1 MSKQE
6 LIMAI
11 AMLAM
16 VIGFMVIY
24 RLAPSPLD
32 WHEHKYKTTKKQK
45 KASAKAPPTRRKRL
59 AVPDLGPLRGYE
71 SFIAGKPRPVA
82 GAAVRKIRKQHLI
95 DWDDEAKKLFK
106 EGE

>member
-32 WHEHKYKTTKKQK
+32 LHEHKDKTTKKQK

-95 DWDDEAKKLFK
+95 DWDDEAKRLFK

>member
-1 MSKQE
+1 MSQE
-6 LIMAI
+6 EWMMVV

-24 RLAPSPLD
+24 RLAPSPPD
-32 WHEHKYKTTKKQK
+32 WHEYKDKRTKKQK
-45 KASAKAPPTRRKRL
+45 KASAKALPTRRKRL

-82 GAAVRKIRKQHLI
+82 GAAVRRHRKQHLI
-95 DWDDEAKKLFK
+95 DWDDEAKRLFK

>member
-32 WHEHKYKTTKKQK
+32 WHEHKDKTTKKQK

-95 DWDDEAKKLFK
+95 DWDDEAKRLFK

>member
-1 MSKQE
+1 MNQQE
-6 LIMAI
+6 WMMVV

-24 RLAPSPLD
+24 RLAPSPPD
-32 WHEHKYKTTKKQK
+32 WHEYKDKRTKKQK
-45 KASAKAPPTRRKRL
+45 KALPTRRKRL

-82 GAAVRKIRKQHLI
+82 GAAVRRHRKQHLI
-95 DWDDEAKKLFK
+95 DWDDEAKRLFK